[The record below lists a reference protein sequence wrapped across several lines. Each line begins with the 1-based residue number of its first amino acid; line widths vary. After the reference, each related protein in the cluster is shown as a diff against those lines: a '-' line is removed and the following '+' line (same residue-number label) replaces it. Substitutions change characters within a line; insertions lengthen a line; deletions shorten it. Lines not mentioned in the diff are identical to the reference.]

1 MDLITPDIG
10 LVFWTGLIFLLLMFV
25 LGKFIWKPI
34 LSAVK
39 NREDNIQSAL
49 DMAKETKAEMEQ
61 LQTKNKNIL
70 IEARADRDHII
81 KEAKETSDRM
91 IDDAKG
97 KSKTEADKIIE
108 NAKVSIES
116 EKSAA
121 INELKS
127 QVASIAIEIAG
138 KVIREELSSDQK
150 QTDLA
155 SKLADDISLN

>member
-97 KSKTEADKIIE
+97 KSKTEADIK
-108 NAKVSIES
+108 N
-116 EKSAA
+116 
-121 INELKS
+121 L
-127 QVASIAIEIAG
+127 
-138 KVIREELSSDQK
+138 
-150 QTDLA
+150 
-155 SKLADDISLN
+155 

>member
-127 QVASIAIEIAG
+127 QVASIAIEIAE
-138 KVIREELSSDQK
+138 KVIRKELSSDQK